1 MPLLPLPPPLPLML
15 LLLLCG
21 VGRCSSARF
30 AVYWNSSNHRL
41 LTGDYTLTVHIDDY
55 MDVYCPHST
64 APELEGPESGG
75 SLAGGS
81 TPPPPPPAER
91 PVLHMVDAAGFARC
105 EHSRG
110 SVRWR
115 CGRPLQRGPHHR
127 DHGAPLRFAEK
138 FQRFTPF
145 SLGFEFA
152 PGQDYYYISTPL
164 LKGDSRCYR
173 LKVHVCCGPGDTTA
187 NPTRSHRTASEGPAQ
202 ADEPRVA
209 AAVGTGAAGA
219 AAPRGGGPAL
229 GLVAAA
235 AALLASRLL

>member
-1 MPLLPLPPPLPLML
+1 MPLLPLPPPLPLLLPLL

-64 APELEGPESGG
+64 APELEGPELGG

-173 LKVHVCCGPGDTTA
+173 LKVHVCCGP
-187 NPTRSHRTASEGPAQ
+187 
-202 ADEPRVA
+202 DEPRVA

-219 AAPRGGGPAL
+219 TAPRGGGPAM
-229 GLVAAA
+229 GLAAAA